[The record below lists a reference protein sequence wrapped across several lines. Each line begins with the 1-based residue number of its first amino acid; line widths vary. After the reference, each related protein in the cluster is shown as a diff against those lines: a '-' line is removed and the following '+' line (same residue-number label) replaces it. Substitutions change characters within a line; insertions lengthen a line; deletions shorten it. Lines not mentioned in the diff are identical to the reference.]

1 MNAIPLQEIE
11 TELNKG
17 KPYPMGVTWTEK
29 GINFAVSV
37 PKNANCS
44 ILFYNKQET
53 VPFGKV
59 QIPEQFR
66 VGNVYTLLLDK
77 SFKKYDYNYEV
88 NGKVVQDPYAVQI
101 IGKEKWGIYKE
112 NKDIK
117 CRLNKSTFDWEGD
130 KPLEI
135 PYDKCIIYSLH
146 PRGFT
151 KHNSS
156 KVKKRGTWKGI
167 LEKLPYIKELGINV
181 IELMPSYEFCEIIK
195 EEIPIYTKSE
205 IFEEDK
211 SKINFWGY
219 GSGYYFAPKTS
230 YCNSNN
236 PIDDFKTL
244 IKEVHKNGI
253 EVLMEMYFDEKLNPN
268 IIIDCLRFWH
278 LEYHVDGFHIYGG
291 SVPDQVILSDPLL
304 TKAKLI
310 VPYVNDWIMI
320 EKCDEKFRNI
330 SECNEDFAYV
340 SRKLLKSDEEQLEN
354 FSSKIRRNPSDKAI
368 INYITSHNGFTLMD
382 LVSYDV
388 KHNEENGESNKDGND
403 YNYSWNCGVEGPSRK
418 KAVKNL
424 RLSQRKNAMLMLFLS
439 QGVPFLL
446 AGDEIGNTQKGNNNA
461 YCQDNEIGWIN
472 WKGQETDAQMLEF
485 IKKLISFR
493 KRHPIFHQAK
503 ELKIRDYKSCGYP
516 DISYHGSKAWY
527 PDMTYYK
534 RHFGI
539 MYCGQ
544 YVKKEDG
551 SEDNFFY
558 VAYNLYWTEMK
569 FDLPN
574 LPSNMKWYI
583 AIDSSQTQE
592 DGIYHEGEE
601 PLLEQQKFLRVS
613 ARTIVVLIGK

>member
-1 MNAIPLQEIE
+1 MNPIPLQEIK

-17 KPYPMGVTWTEK
+17 MPYPMGVRWTKK
-29 GINFAVSV
+29 GINFAIAV
-37 PKNANCS
+37 PKNLSCA
-44 ILFYNKQET
+44 ILFYHKQET
-53 VPFGKV
+53 IPFGKV
-59 QIPEQFR
+59 QIPKQFR

-77 SFKKYDYNYEV
+77 SFQKYDYNYEID
-88 NGKVVQDPYAVQI
+88 GKVVQDPYAVHL
-101 IGKEKWGIYKE
+101 IGKEKWGIDKKSE
-112 NKDIK
+112 EIK
-117 CRLNKSTFDWEGD
+117 CRLNNSKFDWEGD
-130 KPLEI
+130 KPLEL
-135 PYDKCIIYSLH
+135 PYDQCIIYSLH
-146 PRGFT
+146 PRGYT

-156 KVKKRGTWKGI
+156 KVKKRGTWQGI
-167 LEKLPYIKELGINV
+167 LEKLPYIKALGINV

-195 EEIPIYTKSE
+195 EEIPIYTNNE
-205 IFEEDK
+205 RNIENK

-219 GSGYYFAPKTS
+219 GSGYYFAPKSS
-230 YCNSNN
+230 YCSSNN
-236 PIDDFKTL
+236 PVDEFKTF
-244 IKEVHKNGI
+244 IKEMHRNEI
-253 EVLMEMYFDEKLNPN
+253 EVLMEMYFDDKLNPN
-268 IIIDCLRFWH
+268 LIIDCLRFWH

-291 SVPDQVILSDPLL
+291 SVPAQVILSDPLL

-310 VPYVNDWIMI
+310 MPHVNDWEIL
-320 EKCDEKFRNI
+320 EKSDETFKNI
-330 SECNEDFAYV
+330 GECNEEFAYA

-354 FSSKIRRNPSDKAI
+354 FSSKIRRNPRDKAI

-388 KHNEENGESNKDGND
+388 KHNEENGENNKDGND
-403 YNYSWNCGVEGPSRK
+403 YNYSWNCGVEGPTRK

-424 RLSQRKNAMLMLFLS
+424 RLLQRKNAMLMLFLS
-439 QGVPFLL
+439 QGVPVLL

-461 YCQDNEIGWIN
+461 YCQDNEIGWIH

-485 IKKLISFR
+485 IKKLICFR
-493 KRHPIFHQAK
+493 KRHPIFHQPK
-503 ELKIRDYKSCGYP
+503 ELKIRDYQSCGYP

-544 YVKKEDG
+544 YAKREDG

-558 VAYNLYWTEMK
+558 VAYNLYWTEME

-574 LPSNMKWYI
+574 LPSKMKWHI

-592 DGIYHEGEE
+592 DGIYKEGEE